1 MSETTDGERERQR
14 AMNPVTLERL
24 RVNGSDLARVH
35 QLINVF
41 HAFAEPSLDTLDRAL
56 ESSGFALEER
66 GERLEYEG
74 APYWKVEARVDLVPT
89 LEAIHA
95 MTDRCVEIAMRHD
108 AEYDGWYTEV
118 IRTFH

>member
-1 MSETTDGERERQR
+1 MSETTEGERERQR

-24 RVNGSDLARVH
+24 RVNGSDLARLHPVV
-35 QLINVF
+35 NVF
-41 HAFAEPSLDTLDRAL
+41 HAFGEPSLDRLDRAL
-56 ESSGFALEER
+56 ESSGFVLQER

-74 APYWKVEARVDLVPT
+74 TPYWKVEARIDLVPT

-95 MTDRCVEIAMRHD
+95 MTDRCVDIATRHD

-118 IRTFH
+118 IRIVH